1 MEKEEGLDRRSGYYQ
16 TIAKVFI
23 ELRGAPFFLSSKE
36 LDMVRQWEERGIPLR
51 VVLEGIKGSFDRP
64 GRCHGKRRKP
74 YTLDHCNSFVLRAFN
89 LYRDRCVGGKNAKAS
104 GEEKRWGTKILR
116 EVERFLAD
124 LPEELHTLRPIF
136 SELQEKLS
144 RGEATEEE
152 LEKAEEAI
160 ERLIEECLSAAQIRT
175 ISAEIRA
182 EFGKIR
188 GDKFNEI
195 FRIKVL
201 KAKREKHK
209 IPHVSPFYY

>member
-1 MEKEEGLDRRSGYYQ
+1 MAKQEGLDRRSGYYQ

-23 ELRGAPFFLSSKE
+23 DLRGAPFFLSSKE

-51 VVLEGIKGSFDRP
+51 VVLEGIRESFERP
-64 GRCHGKRRKP
+64 GHRGKRRKP
-74 YTLDHCNSFVLRAFN
+74 YTLDSCNSFVLRAFE
-89 LYRDRCVGGKNAKAS
+89 LYQDRCVGRKNTKSS
-104 GEEKRWGTKILR
+104 GEEKKWRRRILR

-124 LPEELHTLRPIF
+124 IPEELHTLRPVY
-136 SELQEKLS
+136 SKLQTKLS
-144 RGEATEEE
+144 RGAVTEEE

-160 ERLIEECLSAAQIRT
+160 ERLIEKSLSAAQIQT
-175 ISAEIRA
+175 ITAEIRV

-188 GDKFNEI
+188 GAKFDEI
-195 FRIKVL
+195 FRIKAL